1 MSLSPCLWHQLK
13 YRFLSPRSDKQRFS
27 YRMRT
32 SLLVGAL
39 GAAIL
44 SLLSL
49 SLSAAMNLD
58 TSAASLG
65 GYQRQIYQYFDNVRQ
80 GDRGQY
86 GEFETKF
93 RIKNRKHDYAAGGIC
108 KSFDRWSV
116 VCLVE
121 LIPTLMPLC
130 ISQELLLVLVHAN
143 ALCVI
148 RQCRLIWRR

>member
-1 MSLSPCLWHQLK
+1 
-13 YRFLSPRSDKQRFS
+13 
-27 YRMRT
+27 MRT

-49 SLSAAMNLD
+49 SLSAAMNLE

-86 GEFETKF
+86 G
-93 RIKNRKHDYAAGGIC
+93 AANGARAC
-108 KSFDRWSV
+108 ERFVRDKAMQTDLAEV
-116 VCLVE
+116 
-121 LIPTLMPLC
+121 
-130 ISQELLLVLVHAN
+130 ISGFYNNDVA
-143 ALCVI
+143 AMFA
-148 RQCRLIWRR
+148 